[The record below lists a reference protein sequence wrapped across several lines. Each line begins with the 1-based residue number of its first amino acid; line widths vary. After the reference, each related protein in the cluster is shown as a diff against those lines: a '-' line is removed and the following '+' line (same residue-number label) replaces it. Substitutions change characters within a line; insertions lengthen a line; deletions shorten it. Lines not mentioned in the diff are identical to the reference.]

1 MTVEFSIPIRTKP
14 GLNEREHWRVRAA
27 RVKKERSA
35 TRVLM
40 LSAWRR
46 FHQVPPEPPWL
57 VTLTRASPGTRPM
70 DDDNL
75 PGSLKA
81 IRDEVASVLGV
92 DDGDKARIRFAY
104 AQERGEWGVRVRIE
118 RPQAPAP
125 ACGPDC
131 DDISCRAH
139 WRVG

>member
-1 MTVEFSIPIRTKP
+1 
-14 GLNEREHWRVRAA
+14 
-27 RVKKERSA
+27 
-35 TRVLM
+35 
-40 LSAWRR
+40 
-46 FHQVPPEPPWL
+46 
-57 VTLTRASPGTRPM
+57 M

-92 DDGDKARIRFAY
+92 DDGDRARIRFAY

-118 RPQAPAP
+118 RPPAPVP

-131 DDISCRAH
+131 DDPSCRAH